1 MSEEEKQYVG
11 IEYES
16 VLEMLGGYTY
26 FSNAQIMFVYL
37 RLNGR
42 DEESQKYLDEA
53 LQEANQINRNFY
65 DKMKSP
71 EELELTI

>member
-26 FSNAQIMFVYL
+26 FSSAQIMFVYL
-37 RLNGR
+37 RLNGK

>member
-26 FSNAQIMFVYL
+26 FTSAQIMFVYL